1 MNHVDIILAI
11 PLTIGAIRGFSKGFI
26 LEVASLAGIIIG
38 VFLAALFSGL
48 ISELLLGYV
57 DWNPNAMK
65 IVAFIIIF
73 ILVVII
79 VKIIGR
85 LIEKFF
91 KLIGL
96 NFLNRIA
103 GLVAGVLKFA
113 FILSVILIFFN
124 YINREELLMSKE
136 TQDESFLYN
145 PVASLVPSILPGQD
159 FLNFEEILE
168 KVRNQESQQ
177 SI

>member
-1 MNHVDIILAI
+1 MEMNHVDIILAI
-11 PLTIGAIRGFSKGFI
+11 PLTIGAIRGFTKGFI
-26 LEVASLAGIIIG
+26 LELASLAGIIIG

-48 ISELLLGYV
+48 ISQLLLEYV

-73 ILVVII
+73 IFVVIT
-79 VKIIGR
+79 VKIVGR

-103 GLVAGVLKFA
+103 GLIAGILKFA
-113 FILSVILIFFN
+113 FILSVVLIFFN
-124 YINREELLMSKE
+124 YINRDELLMSKE
-136 TQDESFLYN
+136 TQEESFLYN

-159 FLNFEEILE
+159 FLNFEEIME
-168 KVRNQESQQ
+168 KVTN
-177 SI
+177 

>member
-1 MNHVDIILAI
+1 MNHIDIILAI
-11 PLTIGAIRGFSKGFI
+11 PLTIGAIRGFSRGFI
-26 LEVASLAGIIIG
+26 LELASLAGILIG

-48 ISELLLGYV
+48 ISELLLEYV
-57 DWNPNAMK
+57 DWNQNAMK

-73 ILVVII
+73 IFVVIT

-96 NFLNRIA
+96 NFLNRLA
-103 GLVAGVLKFA
+103 GLVAGGLKFA
-113 FILSVILIFFN
+113 FILSVVLIFFN

-159 FLNFEEILE
+159 FLNFEEIID
-168 KVRNQESQQ
+168 KVRNDEFQ
-177 SI
+177 